1 MVNQRHSNV
10 ATFSLVAKNT
20 RYHCLPYSSR
30 LSSRHSSSGHQYLG
44 STEIIDD
51 QFQRA
56 VASGGLPAKVTIVL
70 SPENRA
76 DAEVIAKKF
85 RLETAEPSGLVTFGQ
100 EAISGF
106 GSRLD
111 EILSQITNAQS
122 PVLFELFRTVRDGI
136 NDADLK
142 TLENSIREKLKG
154 SFLDRIL
161 IAIGLRDPANR
172 LKRVTDEVRGILQ
185 SKTKS
190 LSDLIKP
197 MEAQVDQ
204 ESAKLVTD
212 VSRMSQ
218 LANGYRDSIVS
229 LGKFVEAG
237 RLIIAEAESDLM
249 RLKEEA
255 AGGDPLRV
263 QTARDFAQKLDI
275 FQNRVLV
282 LETTYAKA
290 PADLDSIGI
299 TRGAALATLA
309 ETVSSANA
317 EFNDI
322 KSILIRL
329 HVLFQMQSIQQMNEM
344 RRELRSSLQRYGL
357 QVLEDVSMNAAKAS
371 GETRL
376 ADADLVLETAQRLRS
391 IADKVLAEGEQNKQ
405 RYSAA
410 RAKLE
415 QARQLV
421 TDRPI

>member
-1 MVNQRHSNV
+1 
-10 ATFSLVAKNT
+10 
-20 RYHCLPYSSR
+20 
-30 LSSRHSSSGHQYLG
+30 
-44 STEIIDD
+44 
-51 QFQRA
+51 
-56 VASGGLPAKVTIVL
+56 
-70 SPENRA
+70 
-76 DAEVIAKKF
+76 
-85 RLETAEPSGLVTFGQ
+85 
-100 EAISGF
+100 
-106 GSRLD
+106 
-111 EILSQITNAQS
+111 
-122 PVLFELFRTVRDGI
+122 
-136 NDADLK
+136 
-142 TLENSIREKLKG
+142 
-154 SFLDRIL
+154 
-161 IAIGLRDPANR
+161 
-172 LKRVTDEVRGILQ
+172 
-185 SKTKS
+185 
-190 LSDLIKP
+190 
-197 MEAQVDQ
+197 
-204 ESAKLVTD
+204 
-212 VSRMSQ
+212 
-218 LANGYRDSIVS
+218 
-229 LGKFVEAG
+229 
-237 RLIIAEAESDLM
+237 M
-249 RLKEEA
+249 R
-255 AGGDPLRV
+255 
-263 QTARDFAQKLDI
+263 LDI

-421 TDRPI
+421 TDRLI